1 MKFSKFIGRPTYI
14 ALLYVGLF
22 IFLSTTNPA
31 NLPIVL
37 LMLPLLLLFLG
48 LYLSILLALERVLQK
63 TAPRRR
69 KLYAAYASGV
79 PTFLL
84 VLSSV
89 DQLTW
94 RDVTLVIFLVLC
106 LLFYTSR
113 AHFGKGQLS

>member
-1 MKFSKFIGRPTYI
+1 MNRPTYI
-14 ALLYVGLF
+14 GLIFVALF
-22 IFLSTTNPA
+22 IFLFTTSPA
-31 NLPIVL
+31 KLPIVL

-48 LYLSILLALERVLQK
+48 LYLIIQLVLERVFIK
-63 TAPRRR
+63 TTARRR

-89 DQLTW
+89 GQLTW
-94 RDVTLVIFLVLC
+94 RDVTLVLFLVLC

-113 AHFGKGQLS
+113 AHFGKSQQS